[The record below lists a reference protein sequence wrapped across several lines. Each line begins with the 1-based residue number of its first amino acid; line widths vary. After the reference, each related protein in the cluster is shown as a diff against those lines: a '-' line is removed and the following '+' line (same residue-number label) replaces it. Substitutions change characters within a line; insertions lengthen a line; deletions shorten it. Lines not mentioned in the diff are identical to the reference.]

1 MRNRTR
7 ATAAALGL
15 IALVGCSSR
24 AQAPSAA
31 TASVSVDGRDSKFNL
46 VNCTQ
51 VEWFR
56 TIHIGSDFSGATV
69 RVDERREPVVVTS
82 VRIQNV
88 ADFTGMYSQGDG
100 SDTATTSLN
109 SGKFTIA
116 GTAHGSK
123 TDKPNEPASATFKI
137 VAAC

>member
-7 ATAAALGL
+7 GTAAALAL
-15 IALVGCSSR
+15 LVLVGCTSR
-24 AQAPSAA
+24 PPTPSAA
-31 TASVSVDGRDSKFNL
+31 TASVTVNGSDSKFNL

-56 TIHIGSDFSGATV
+56 TIHIGSDFSGVTV
-69 RVDERREPVVVTS
+69 RVDERREPVTVTS

-88 ADFTGMYSQGDG
+88 AEFTGMYSQGDG
-100 SDTATTSLN
+100 SDGATTSLH

-123 TDKPNEPASATFKI
+123 TDKPNEPSTATFKI
-137 VAAC
+137 VVAC

>member
-1 MRNRTR
+1 MGNRIPG
-7 ATAAALGL
+7 AAAVLGL
-15 IALVGCSSR
+15 ILLVACSPRPSS
-24 AQAPSAA
+24 PSAA
-31 TASVSVDGRDSKFNL
+31 TASVTVNGSKATFNL

-56 TIHIGSDFSGATV
+56 TIHIGSDFAGATV
-69 RVDERREPVVVTS
+69 QVDERREPVTVQS

-88 ADFTGMYSQGDG
+88 ADFTGTYSQGDG
-100 SDTATTSLN
+100 SDSATTSVN
-109 SGKFTIA
+109 SGQFTIA

-123 TDKPNEPASATFKI
+123 TDKPTEPATADFKI